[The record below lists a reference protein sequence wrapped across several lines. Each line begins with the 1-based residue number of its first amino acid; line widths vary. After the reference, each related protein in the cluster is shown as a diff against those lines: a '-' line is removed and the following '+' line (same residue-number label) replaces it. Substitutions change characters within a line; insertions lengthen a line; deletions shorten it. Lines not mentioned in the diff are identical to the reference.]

1 MPRAGARYLNPVE
14 VIRRVQ
20 GVFAYVETVEEGTR
34 RQVLEW
40 MSQLAFIAADG
51 RAAADDNYLLSVV
64 TISDPAQPSPRPL
77 PEGEGRFVV
86 PMGCHPFAR
95 NSITQ
100 LEQLQDSA
108 CFVHFGDDVGAD
120 GVLLSMLMIP
130 HQPLVIEYSSH
141 AHKEKAQAL
150 IARCAAVLDYEI
162 VEQENAA
169 GNVEAQTPYST
180 PCARAA

>member
-1 MPRAGARYLNPVE
+1 M
-14 VIRRVQ
+14 
-20 GVFAYVETVEEGTR
+20 
-34 RQVLEW
+34 
-40 MSQLAFIAADG
+40 
-51 RAAADDNYLLSVV
+51 
-64 TISDPAQPSPRPL
+64 
-77 PEGEGRFVV
+77 V

-95 NSITQ
+95 NSIAQ
-100 LEQLQDSA
+100 IEQLQDAA
-108 CFVHFGDDVGAD
+108 CVVHFGDDVGTD

-141 AHKEKAQAL
+141 AQKEETQPL

-169 GNVEAQTPYST
+169 GNVEPQTPYST